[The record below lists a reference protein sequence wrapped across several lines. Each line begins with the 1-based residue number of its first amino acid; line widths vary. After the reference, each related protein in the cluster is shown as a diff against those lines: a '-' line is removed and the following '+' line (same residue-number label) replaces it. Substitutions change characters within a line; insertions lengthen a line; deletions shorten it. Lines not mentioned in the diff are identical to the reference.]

1 MTNGRTFDVCIV
13 GAGPSGA
20 TCAYYLAGQGVR
32 VLLLDKERFPREKLC
47 GDAVCAPA
55 HKHLRRMGV
64 LQSIEAEGLGHWAC
78 VGGLISPGGVAMIG
92 NSTGDDLAP
101 LVIAIRRIVLD
112 EKIVRA
118 AAAAGAELVEQFPVG
133 SAEFSSGEG
142 MWTIH
147 HRSGAQPPFRAKV
160 LVAADGSNSRLARA
174 LGIVRTA
181 PDAVCSRVYVDASS
195 TNFDADGVLYYP
207 RELLPGYCALF
218 REAQGL
224 LSYCCYIIPGGDCRM
239 SDVKRMHFEMP
250 RTDPYLRSAMGP
262 NPRMEQF
269 RAAPLR
275 IGGIPRPYADH
286 LLILGDAAGQI
297 DPLTGEG
304 IHYAMEAA
312 EMAAN
317 VLSAALHA
325 GNLSAAFLRE
335 YHRQW
340 QRAYGRDFAWSAKM
354 ARLCARYPV
363 LLDASAALGK
373 RRGVRF
379 LREWGEAMTGAKP
392 KRTFLRP
399 GIVFPMLRE
408 VAQQWQS

>member
-1 MTNGRTFDVCIV
+1 MTTGRTFDVCIV
-13 GAGPSGA
+13 GAGPAGA
-20 TCAYYLAGQGVR
+20 TCAYYLARQGVR

-64 LQSIEAEGLGHWAC
+64 LQAIEAEGQGNWAR
-78 VGGLISPGGVAMIG
+78 VGGLISPRGVAMIG
-92 NSTGDDLAP
+92 DSTGDDLAP
-101 LVIAIRRIVLD
+101 LVIAIRRIVMD

-133 SAEFSSGEG
+133 SAEFSPGEG
-142 MWTIH
+142 AWTIH
-147 HRSGAQPPFRAKV
+147 HRYGTQPPFRAKT
-160 LVAADGSNSRLARA
+160 LVAADGANSRLARA
-174 LGIVRTA
+174 LGIVHTA
-181 PDAVCSRVYVDASS
+181 PEAICSRVYVDARS

-250 RTDPYLRSAMGP
+250 QSDPHLRAAMGP

-312 EMAAN
+312 EMAADVLGAALRAN
-317 VLSAALHA
+317 DLSAAR
-325 GNLSAAFLRE
+325 LRE
-335 YHRQW
+335 YYRRW
-340 QRAYGRDFAWSAKM
+340 QRAYGRDFAWSARM
-354 ARLCARYPV
+354 ARLCARHPM
-363 LLDASAALGK
+363 LLDAAAALGK

-379 LREWGEAMTGAKP
+379 LRDWGEAMTGAKP
-392 KRTFLRP
+392 KSSFLRP
-399 GIVFPMLRE
+399 QMMFPLLRE
-408 VAQQWQS
+408 LAQQWQS